1 MNNALIAQHLELAMQ
16 EQHSKVNFRKL
27 VDNLAAMYGEDTFDV
42 VLSELVAN
50 SLDAKPSE
58 ILVDWDKDRR
68 ILVVTDDGIG
78 MDAESFAQYHDFA
91 TELKSRGDGIGFAGI
106 GAKISF
112 NIADRVMTETR
123 HSGTVSSSDWRWYD
137 DGSLRW
143 YSVEPNHLKYD
154 GTRVEV
160 HFEEDTGLQ
169 YVNDEYLLTVLRRHY
184 LPLLITDFLRAYE
197 AIGMYRVQPRFILNG
212 SPVNT
217 QELNGITAFSQSKHL
232 ELQSG
237 TQAIGWG
244 VIGVSDRDRPIDDT
258 TYGILLCT
266 HGKVIKPEL
275 FGLST
280 GVLGA
285 KLFGIVEIPEL
296 IQFLT
301 TNKSDLKAGPRRMS
315 GLNRLLD
322 PVREELRNFLA
333 QHGVVMVGQQRN
345 QLTAKLERELSRMVR
360 SLPELQD
367 FDGLLRRSRRLRKSL
382 TGDLLTSDDKRSAG
396 DREDEENR
404 RDENGIDDISDGGS
418 SRSLDSEGKTRAK
431 RQRSRNNQGPRV
443 AFEEHT
449 DREETAW
456 IESNTVVI
464 NSGHRAYR
472 QRINQDQARLT
483 YCMFAIGVALDKS
496 ELVESADGAS
506 YVDKFIA
513 AWGR

>member
-1 MNNALIAQHLELAMQ
+1 MNNSLIAQNLELAMQ

-27 VDNLAAMYGEDTFDV
+27 VGNLAAMYGEDTFDV

-58 ILVDWDKDRR
+58 ISIDWDKDRR

-112 NIADRVMTETR
+112 NIADRVVTETR
-123 HSGTVSSSDWRWYD
+123 HNGTVSSSDWRWYD
-137 DGSLRW
+137 DGTLRW
-143 YSVEPNHLKYD
+143 YSVERNYLKSD

-160 HFEEDTGLQ
+160 HFEGDAGLQ

-184 LPLLITDFLRAYE
+184 LPLFVTEFLRAYE
-197 AIGMYRVQPRFILNG
+197 AIGMYRVQPSFILNG
-212 SPVNT
+212 SPIST
-217 QELNGITAFSQSKHL
+217 QELNGITTFIQSKHL

-244 VIGVSDRDRPIDDT
+244 AIGVSDRDRPIDDA

-275 FGLST
+275 FGMST

-382 TGDLLTSDDKRSAG
+382 TGDLLTSDDRTSAG
-396 DREDEENR
+396 DREVEENQ
-404 RDENGIDDISDGGS
+404 RDENGANDISDGGS

-443 AFEEHT
+443 AFEEHS

-496 ELVESADGAS
+496 DLVESADGTS